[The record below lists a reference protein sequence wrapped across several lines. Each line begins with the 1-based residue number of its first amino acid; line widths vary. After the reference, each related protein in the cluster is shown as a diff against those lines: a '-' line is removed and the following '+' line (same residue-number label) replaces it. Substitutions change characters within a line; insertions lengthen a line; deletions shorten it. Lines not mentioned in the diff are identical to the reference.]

1 MSVSG
6 SLCRLLGA
14 ATGLLLA
21 ASARSQRVA
30 ACCTIATSTLD
41 TAQVTLWRAD
51 LEYLRRE
58 MPNQHANLFH
68 AMTRPQFD
76 SAFSAIRAELP
87 HLTRYGVIVELMRLD
102 ALVGDGH
109 SSVSP
114 WRDTVVKF
122 HTLPITLY
130 RFDDGYHIRA
140 VRTSARDLLG
150 ARVLRIGSFAI
161 DSAEKVVAPLISHDN
176 SMALWQYSPLLLAMP
191 EVLAATHIVSDPN
204 AVPVTVEQNGHER
217 TLTLHPV
224 ELFPNFSGDQ
234 DHEWDPR
241 PNWID
246 ARSLASPAL
255 WLSHL
260 DSTYWFRYLPA
271 SGILYCQLNEIQ
283 QRGEPFDRFFQRAL
297 AAADSNHA
305 RRFVLDLRLN
315 GGGNGDN
322 NRVIVRSF
330 IKSRFDAPHTLFVVT
345 SRRTFSAAEMLIAD
359 LSAWTNPV
367 FVGEPAASRGNHYGD
382 SKRIVLPKS
391 GITVRVA
398 SLYWQYWDPRDKRPW
413 QPVDLEAPL
422 TWRDYVENR
431 DPAIRAIESLEA
443 SGRER

>member
-1 MSVSG
+1 MVSV
-6 SLCRLLGA
+6 LAVA
-14 ATGLLLA
+14 AGVLLA
-21 ASARSQRVA
+21 
-30 ACCTIATSTLD
+30 TIAEGQGVAPCCAIATNTLD
-41 TAQVTLWRAD
+41 TTQLRLWRAD

-58 MPNQHANLFH
+58 MPRQHANLFH
-68 AMTRPQFD
+68 MMTRAQFD
-76 SAFSAIRAELP
+76 SAFDTLQARLP
-87 HLTRYGVIVELMRLD
+87 RLTRHGVIVELMRLD

-114 WRDTVVKF
+114 WRDTVMKF
-122 HTLPITLY
+122 HTLPIALY
-130 RFDDGYHIRA
+130 RFADGYHVRA
-140 VRTSARDLLG
+140 VHTSARDLLG
-150 ARVLRIGSFAI
+150 ARVLRIGSLSI
-161 DSAEKVVAPLISHDN
+161 DSVEKVVAPLISHDN
-176 SMALWQYSPLLLAMP
+176 SMGIWQYAPLLLAMP
-191 EVLAATHIVSDPN
+191 EVLAATRIVTDPN
-204 AVPVTVEQNGHER
+204 AVPITVEENGHER

-224 ELFPNFSGDQ
+224 ELFPNLSGDQ

-283 QRGEPFDRFFQRAL
+283 QRGETLDRFFQHAL
-297 AAADSNHA
+297 AAADSSHA

-322 NRVIVRSF
+322 NRVIVRAF
-330 IKSRFDAPHTLFVVT
+330 IRSRFDAPHTLFVVT

-359 LSAWTNPV
+359 LSNWTNPV
-367 FVGEPAASRGNHYGD
+367 FVGEPAGSRGNHYGD
-382 SKRIVLPKS
+382 SKRIVLPNS

-431 DPAIRAIESLEA
+431 DPAIGAIA
-443 SGRER
+443 SFEKSGTAKQ